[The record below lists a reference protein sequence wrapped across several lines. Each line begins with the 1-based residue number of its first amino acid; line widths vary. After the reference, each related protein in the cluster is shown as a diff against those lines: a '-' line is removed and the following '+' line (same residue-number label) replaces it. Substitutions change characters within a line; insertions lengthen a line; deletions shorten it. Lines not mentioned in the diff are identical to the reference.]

1 MLDNY
6 NNISVLSV
14 GNGEEQIYS
23 INIAKSMGCNVIA
36 VGRDINHDIP
46 SNILQYQIDIKD
58 ADKVLEIAKKYN
70 IKAILPA
77 PIGRYVTTIG
87 YINEKLN
94 LIGPKAYATTIC
106 ADKQL
111 LNSILMDDENSF
123 NLAKQISS
131 NSSKLK
137 EQLGKSFTFPI
148 IIKPRYGSGSNDV
161 LIVHSSDE
169 ALSYIKNY
177 KASNYGELIIEE
189 FLGDPNIDENIKEI
203 GVDAVIVNSEI
214 VFINLRDKLLTTMP
228 YRQEIQYISPSSV
241 SDIIKERV
249 RQYINKIAD
258 KLLLK
263 DCIIHADI
271 MLVNNTPYMIEISP
285 RPAGLNII
293 NKLTP
298 VSIGKDIIS
307 EFIKYQLGEK
317 FDFTYNN
324 TKKYSLLRYI
334 DIENISINNDLDID
348 KLKDNFDIDEV
359 DILIKKGGYL
369 DIVSNGHQLLSRG
382 YYIISDISY
391 EKLVETNIEVLNY
404 IKREAL

>member
-177 KASNYGELIIEE
+177 KASHYGELIIEE
-189 FLGDPNIDENIKEI
+189 FLGVPNIDENIKEI
-203 GVDAVIVNSEI
+203 GVDVVIVNSEI

>member
-177 KASNYGELIIEE
+177 KASHYGELIIEE

-203 GVDAVIVNSEI
+203 GVDVVIVNSEI